1 MLATRL
7 ILVEGLSGMG
17 KTTLTRHL
25 GERIP
30 NSRPWFELDE
40 DHPIALGHG
49 NDPAKSTPRATH
61 SPRSLSASIPATE
74 TITMPFIGRPVK
86 SISRACGC
94 PSESS

>member
-7 ILVEGLSGMG
+7 ILVEGLFGMG

-40 DHPIALGHG
+40 ELQKLRRQYGD
-49 NDPAKSTPRATH
+49 TQ
-61 SPRSLSASIPATE
+61 
-74 TITMPFIGRPVK
+74 
-86 SISRACGC
+86 
-94 PSESS
+94 